1 MAENLK
7 RKKGK
12 SPRAQ
17 MLGKSKLELT
27 LAVFGGYPEHGD
39 PEVEFYVQKR
49 TSNKILDLK
58 ISIF

>member
-1 MAENLK
+1 
-7 RKKGK
+7 
-12 SPRAQ
+12 

-27 LAVFGGYPEHGD
+27 LAVFGGYPEQGD